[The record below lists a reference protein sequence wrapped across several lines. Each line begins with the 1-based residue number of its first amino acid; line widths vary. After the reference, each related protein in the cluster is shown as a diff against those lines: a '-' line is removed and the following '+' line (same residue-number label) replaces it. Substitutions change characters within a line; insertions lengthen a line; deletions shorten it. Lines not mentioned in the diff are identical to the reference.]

1 MKFLIAGLGSIGR
14 RHLRNL
20 ASLGEKD
27 IVLYRTHK
35 STMSEI
41 DLAGYP
47 VVTDLQQALD
57 EKPDAMIVSN
67 PTALHLEVAIPAAKR
82 GVHLLLEKPIS
93 HNRERV
99 TELEQVVAKNGVKV
113 LVGFQYR
120 FHPTLGKLKELL
132 LASEIGTTVSCRV
145 HWGDYL
151 PDWHPWEDYR
161 KSYAAR
167 SDLGGG
173 VVLTLCHPFDYL
185 RWIFGE
191 VDSIWGITAE
201 SEEIPIGA
209 ESVAEVGLTFAS
221 GMTGT
226 VHLDYIQR
234 PGVHTLEVIGTEG
247 TLRWDNTSGD
257 LRMYKAGSHEWTTF
271 YPPQGFERNS
281 LFISEMTTFL
291 ELLHGEIVS
300 PCSLGDG
307 IKALDITLAVLDSAR
322 ENRKINLRR

>member
-35 STMSEI
+35 STMPEV
-41 DLAGYP
+41 DLAGYL
-47 VVTDLQQALD
+47 VVTDFQQALD
-57 EKPDAMIVSN
+57 TKPDAMIVSN
-67 PTALHLEVAIPAAKR
+67 PTALHLDVAIPAAES
-82 GVHLLLEKPIS
+82 GIHLLLEKPIS
-93 HNRERV
+93 HTRERV
-99 TELEQVVAKNGVKV
+99 TELEQAVENNEVKV
-113 LVGFQYR
+113 LMGFQYR
-120 FHPTLGKLKELL
+120 FHPTLRKLKELL
-132 LASEIGTTVSCRV
+132 FAGEIGRTVSCRA
-145 HWGDYL
+145 HWGEYL
-151 PDWHPWEDYR
+151 PNWHPWEDYR

-167 SDLGGG
+167 HDLGGG

-191 VDSIWGITAE
+191 VDSLWGITAE
-201 SEEIPIGA
+201 AEDLPIGA
-209 ESVAEVGLTFAS
+209 ESIADAGLVFAS

-234 PGVHTLEVIGTEG
+234 PGAHTLEVIGTEG

-257 LRMYKAGSHEWTTF
+257 LRIYRAGSHEWTTIA
-271 YPPQGFERNS
+271 PPQGFERNS
-281 LFISEMTTFL
+281 LFVSEMTAFL
-291 ELLHGEIVS
+291 DLLHGEAVS

-307 IKALDITLAVLDSAR
+307 IKALDITLGVLDSAR